1 MYLLRFKPGYVKN
14 SKKKLKSFKPILIN
28 GQAESLPFK
37 NQFFDGVVV
46 SFGLRNFDNINAA
59 LKECKRVLKKMVNL
73 YV

>member
-1 MYLLRFKPGYVKN
+1 MLKIA
-14 SKKKLKSFKPILIN
+14 KKLKSFKPILIN

-46 SFGLRNFDNINAA
+46 SFGLRNFDNISAS
-59 LKECKRVLKKMVNL
+59 LKECKRVLKKKVNL

>member
-37 NQFFDGVVV
+37 NQFFFDGVVV

-59 LKECKRVLKKMVNL
+59 LKECKRVLKKW
-73 YV
+73 